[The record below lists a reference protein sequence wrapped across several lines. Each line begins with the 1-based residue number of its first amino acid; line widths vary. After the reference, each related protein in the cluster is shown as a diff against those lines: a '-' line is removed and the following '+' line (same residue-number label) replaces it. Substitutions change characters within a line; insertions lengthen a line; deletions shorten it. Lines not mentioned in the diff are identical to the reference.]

1 MTHTAWA
8 MLGGLLIGFGSTT
21 GWAAM
26 SPAMACSLVATD
38 MVREICPSALAQAAD
53 NGPSPVTSEPS
64 PALNLPPEILDSSP
78 VLQDWLEEI
87 PDIADEIRNEPSFR
101 TRLRAGY
108 VLYPSTQQTG
118 GVGVGVEDVFLLPG
132 SALTVSGHYDRS
144 TADSRE
150 TYGAEARYYLLPL
163 GGYVNVAPA
172 LGYQALRTPNYST
185 DGVSVGFQLLVVP
198 SRGGGA
204 DVAISQHW
212 VAPGSV
218 EEVGLTEFSV
228 GYALTQRLRI
238 SSDWQVQ
245 KSRFGQESRL
255 GLGLELLM

>member
-1 MTHTAWA
+1 MSLGGAAWA
-8 MLGGLLIGFGSTT
+8 AVPPGL
-21 GWAAM
+21 
-26 SPAMACSLVATD
+26 SPDLDNAPLP
-38 MVREICPSALAQAAD
+38 CPPALAQAAE
-53 NGPSPVTSEPS
+53 NGSPAANSEPS
-64 PALNLPPEILDSSP
+64 PALNVPPEVLEGSP
-78 VLQDWLEEI
+78 VLQDWLEAV

-108 VLYPSTQQTG
+108 VLYPSTQQAG
-118 GVGVGVEDVFLLPG
+118 GVGVGVEDVFVLPG
-132 SALTVSGHYDRS
+132 SGLTVSGHYDRS
-144 TADSRE
+144 AADSRE

-163 GGYVNVAPA
+163 GGYVNLAPA

-185 DGVSVGFQLLVVP
+185 TGMSVGFQLLVVP

-212 VAPGSV
+212 VAPGSA
-218 EEVGLTEFSV
+218 EEVGITELSV
-228 GYALTQRLRI
+228 GYAITRRLRL